1 MRLFVGGIAATA
13 KSLQSCPTLRSHR
26 WHPTRLHRPWDSPGK
41 KHWSGLPF
49 LSPMQESEKWKWSR
63 SVMLDSSGPHGPQ
76 PTRLLPPWD
85 FPGKSTGVGCHCLLW
100 PEVNHFFN
108 HKIQMAAMGRDSI
121 ACLIHGG
128 KKVPGS
134 SIYGIFQ
141 ARILEQVAIFS
152 SRGSSRIRDQ
162 THVSCIGRWILDH
175 WVTVRLGRVQG
186 DWTSL
191 MLSCLFCLVS
201 FTFRK

>member
-1 MRLFVGGIAATA
+1 
-13 KSLQSCPTLRSHR
+13 
-26 WHPTRLHRPWDSPGK
+26 
-41 KHWSGLPF
+41 
-49 LSPMQESEKWKWSR
+49 MQESEKRKWSR
-63 SVMLDSSGPHGPQ
+63 SVMLDSSGPHGLQ

-85 FPGKSTGVGCHCLLW
+85 FPGKSTGVGCHCLLQ
-100 PEVNHFFN
+100 PEVNHFFTTKN
-108 HKIQMAAMGRDSI
+108 KWQQWERFNCMPNSW
-121 ACLIHGG
+121 G
-128 KKVPGS
+128 KKNPGS
-134 SIYGIFQ
+134 SVYGIFQ

-162 THVSCIGRWILDH
+162 THVSCIDRWILDH